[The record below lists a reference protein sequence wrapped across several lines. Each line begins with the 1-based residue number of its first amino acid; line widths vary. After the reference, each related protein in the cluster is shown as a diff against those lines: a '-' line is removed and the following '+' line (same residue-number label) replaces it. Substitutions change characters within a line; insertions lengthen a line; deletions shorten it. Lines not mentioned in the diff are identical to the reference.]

1 MFVYHESSSEK
12 EAWMR
17 YEHSDEDL
25 DYSLF
30 TVGFYTP
37 ANGAKFSR
45 WTPIADFSAAGEA
58 MAFIHYLNGGG
69 DTYSWPEGVGMH
81 Q

>member
-1 MFVYHESSSEK
+1 MFVYHETTK

-17 YEHSDEDL
+17 YENSDEDL

-37 ANGAKFSR
+37 AHRVMGPR
-45 WTPIADFSAAGEA
+45 WTPIADFTSAPTAQ
-58 MAFIHYLNGGG
+58 AFIHYLNGGK
-69 DTYSWPEGVGMH
+69 
-81 Q
+81 

>member
-1 MFVYHESSSEK
+1 MFVYHETTK

-17 YEHSDEDL
+17 YENSDEDL

-37 ANGAKFSR
+37 ANGAGFSR

-58 MAFIHYLNGGG
+58 QACIHYLNGGG
-69 DTYSWPEGVGMH
+69 DTYPRAN
-81 Q
+81 